1 MAAFRFALQDVGY
14 VGVLIGHPGAN
25 LTRTGRKS
33 RAITAFLPKLSKA
46 MPIQDGAERRGMHG
60 TGLEKLSDAKIIFWT
75 SDFEGDCHE
84 MFRPQYPRPHLVFL
98 TDPDHFVE
106 RVI

>member
-1 MAAFRFALQDVGY
+1 
-14 VGVLIGHPGAN
+14 
-25 LTRTGRKS
+25 
-33 RAITAFLPKLSKA
+33 